1 MFLINGKTLY
11 DVINYEPYDRP
22 TRMQYYRNSL
32 TGKLYREDLPGK
44 DVRFHILEIITD
56 KTMYEYLLSL
66 YVNQSKSTDKITL
79 YTPETD
85 SAVECVFTEDEFRLK
100 KVEGEA
106 ELYEGTIAF
115 EEVQVK

>member
-44 DVRFHILEIITD
+44 DVRFHLFEVITD
-56 KTMYEYLLSL
+56 KTMYDFLKELF
-66 YVNQSKSTDKITL
+66 VNQSKSTDKITL
-79 YTPETD
+79 YTPET
-85 SAVECVFTEDEFRLK
+85 SAAVECVFIEDEFRLK

>member
-1 MFLINGKTLY
+1 MFSINGRTLY
-11 DVINYEPYDRP
+11 DVINYEPYDKP

-44 DVRFHILEIITD
+44 DVRFHLFEVITD
-56 KTMYEYLLSL
+56 KTMYDFLKELF
-66 YVNQSKSTDKITL
+66 VNQSKSNNKITL
-79 YTPETD
+79 YTPET
-85 SAVECVFTEDEFRLK
+85 SAAVECVFIEDEFRLK

-106 ELYEGTIAF
+106 ELYEGTITF

>member
-1 MFLINGKTLY
+1 MFSINGRTLY
-11 DVINYEPYDRP
+11 DVINYEPYDKP

-44 DVRFHILEIITD
+44 DVRFHLFEVITD
-56 KTMYEYLLSL
+56 KTMYDFLKELF
-66 YVNQSKSTDKITL
+66 VNQSKSTDKITL
-79 YTPETD
+79 YTPET
-85 SAVECVFTEDEFRLK
+85 STAVECVFTEDEFRLK

-106 ELYEGTIAF
+106 ELYEGTITF

>member
-1 MFLINGKTLY
+1 MFSINGKTLY
-11 DVINYEPYDRP
+11 DVINYEPYDKP

-44 DVRFHILEIITD
+44 DVRFHLFEVITD
-56 KTMYEYLLSL
+56 KTMYDFLKELF
-66 YVNQSKSTDKITL
+66 VNQSKSTDKITL
-79 YTPETD
+79 YTPET
-85 SAVECVFTEDEFRLK
+85 SAAVECVFIEDEFRLK

-106 ELYEGTIAF
+106 ELYEGTVTF

>member
-1 MFLINGKTLY
+1 MFSINGRTLY

-22 TRMQYYRNSL
+22 TRMQYFRNPL

-44 DVRFHILEIITD
+44 DVRFHILEVITD
-56 KTMYEYLLSL
+56 KTMYDFLKGL

-79 YTPETD
+79 YTPETS

-106 ELYEGTIAF
+106 ELYEGTITL

>member
-1 MFLINGKTLY
+1 MFSINGRTLY

-44 DVRFHILEIITD
+44 DVRFHLFEVITD
-56 KTMYEYLLSL
+56 KTMYDFLKELF
-66 YVNQSKSTDKITL
+66 VNQSKSNNKITL
-79 YTPETD
+79 YTPET
-85 SAVECVFTEDEFRLK
+85 SAAVECVFIEDEFRLK

-106 ELYEGTIAF
+106 ELYEGTITF

>member
-44 DVRFHILEIITD
+44 DVRFHLFEVITD
-56 KTMYEYLLSL
+56 KTMYDFLKELF
-66 YVNQSKSTDKITL
+66 VNQSKSTDKITL
-79 YTPETD
+79 CTPETS
-85 SAVECVFTEDEFRLK
+85 SAVECVFIEDEFRLK

-106 ELYEGTIAF
+106 ELYEGTITF